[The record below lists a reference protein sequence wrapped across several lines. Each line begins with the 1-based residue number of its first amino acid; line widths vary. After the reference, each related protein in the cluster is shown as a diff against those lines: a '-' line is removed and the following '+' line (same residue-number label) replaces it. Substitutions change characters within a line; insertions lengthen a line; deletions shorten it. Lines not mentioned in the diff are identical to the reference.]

1 MVDSL
6 INNTTA
12 TTDNTANLADL
23 NGLANQPQQFA
34 TTAWTKFRT
43 ALFNGV
49 GDILPQF
56 QVPAMAT
63 GGYITKGGLF
73 QLHPGE
79 FVVNAQQTNAPAD
92 GPINI
97 TVNEANKPLDVT
109 ALASRIAFE
118 KRTRR

>member
-1 MVDSL
+1 M
-6 INNTTA
+6 INNTIA
-12 TTDNTANLADL
+12 TTDNTSNLAEL

-56 QVPAMAT
+56 QVPQMAT
-63 GGYITKGGLF
+63 GGAITKGGLF

-79 FVVNAQQTNAPAD
+79 FVINADKSNIPSD